1 MYRLVKSSRRVVD
14 RCGGKNTYTSYA
26 LRSEVGKN
34 VTEEVARY
42 DNVELRRV
50 SDKLHSHIVYE
61 YVFEFYVSIVLMYV
75 VYDCTPYARSLKHV
89 CLVYG
94 RNLMTSLLCKLKS
107 YAADSFYFEF
117 AVSHYVVAFSSHLAL
132 SDTFF
137 TEVDTADKFSYNH
150 KVDILGIFERA
161 YVGECLK
168 HFSGTEICIK
178 SHSFSYAQKRTL
190 GTGFVGKIVVLRS
203 AYRAEKHAVALKTD
217 I

>member
-1 MYRLVKSSRRVVD
+1 MYRLVKSSGRVID
-14 RCGGKNTYTSYA
+14 GSRGKNTYTSYA
-26 LRSEVGKN
+26 LRSDVGKN

-42 DNVELRRV
+42 NNVELRRV

-61 YVFEFYVSIVLMYV
+61 YVLELYVSIVLMHV
-75 VYDCTPYARSLKHV
+75 VDNRTPYARSLEHV

-94 RNLMTSLLCKLKS
+94 RNFMTSLLCEFES
-107 YAADSFYFEF
+107 HAADSFYLEF

-150 KVDILGIFERA
+150 KVDILGILERA

-168 HFSGTEICIK
+168 HFGGTEICIK

-203 AYRAEKHAVALKTD
+203 AYRAEKHAVAFETD